1 MIHFEQ
7 AVVVEGKYDKI
18 RLSSL
23 IDAVIIV
30 TNGFGIYKNKE
41 LQSLIRFYAE
51 NQGIIVLTDSDA
63 AGFKIRGMIKSIAA
77 KGKIYNAYIPEIL
90 GKEKRKDKPSK
101 EGLIGVEGM
110 EREIILKALENAG
123 VMGTEIQKGEKI
135 TYEDFYLDGLSGSS
149 DSSHAR
155 KKIIEHLSLPKL
167 LTAKA
172 LLEVLNSL
180 MTKDEYKELVEK
192 LDIKKG

>member
-110 EREIILKALENAG
+110 EGGIILEALGSAG
-123 VMGTEIQKGEKI
+123 VMGTEIQKGEN
-135 TYEDFYLDGLSGSS
+135 G
-149 DSSHAR
+149 A
-155 KKIIEHLSLPKL
+155 
-167 LTAKA
+167 
-172 LLEVLNSL
+172 
-180 MTKDEYKELVEK
+180 
-192 LDIKKG
+192 